1 MRNRNLKGLPEA
13 YYGRLIVQHLII
25 FTNEYTVR
33 GDVMI
38 KKVTV
43 NIEYIVVA

>member
-1 MRNRNLKGLPEA
+1 MQN
-13 YYGRLIVQHLII
+13 LII
-25 FTNEYTVR
+25 FTNEFTVR

-43 NIEYIVVA
+43 NIEYIADAKEVTMDG